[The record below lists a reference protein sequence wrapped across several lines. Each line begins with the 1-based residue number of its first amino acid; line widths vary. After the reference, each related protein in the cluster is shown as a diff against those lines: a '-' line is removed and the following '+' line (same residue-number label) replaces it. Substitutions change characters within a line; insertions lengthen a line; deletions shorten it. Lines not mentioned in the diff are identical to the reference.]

1 MANVS
6 DAIYSDPSHESWSI
20 EAGPDRV
27 LLIPGFMG
35 TPREMRPL
43 GEALA
48 VAGIS
53 ARSIVLPGFGPEI
66 GRLRT
71 VRADEW
77 LDRARCA
84 WNETRAGSGRRIL
97 LGFSMGGAVSIL
109 LAAEA
114 PPDVLILLAPH
125 WRFAERLAVALPL
138 ARYVVPELRPFV
150 RADFA
155 KPDIRRAF
163 EAMAP
168 GADLDDPAVQ
178 ASLIRQATLPSAAL
192 DELRRLGARAG
203 ANACRVRCRTV
214 ILQGAHDTTSLPAN
228 TRRLAVRLGGPLDM
242 HEFPGGHH
250 LVEPAHPSWETIKGF
265 VLRYALGAGA

>member
-1 MANVS
+1 VS
-6 DAIYSDPSHESWSI
+6 DSIYRDPSHESWAI
-20 EAGPDRV
+20 EAGADRA

-43 GEALA
+43 GEILA
-48 VAGIS
+48 GAGIS
-53 ARSIVLPGFGPEI
+53 TRSILLPGFGPEI
-66 GRLRT
+66 DRLRT
-71 VRADEW
+71 VRAGDW
-77 LDRARCA
+77 LECARRA
-84 WNETRAGSGRRIL
+84 WDETRAGRGRRIL
-97 LGFSMGGAVSIL
+97 LGFSMGGAVSLL

-155 KPDIRRAF
+155 KPEIRRAF

-168 GADLDDPAVQ
+168 GVNLDDPAVQ
-178 ASLIRQATLPSAAL
+178 ASLVRQATLPSAAL

-203 ANACRVRCRTV
+203 ADAGRVRCRTV
-214 ILQGAHDTTSLPAN
+214 ILQGTHDTTSLPVN
-228 TRRLAVRLGGPLDM
+228 TRRLAVRLGGPLVV

-250 LVEPAHPSWETIKGF
+250 LVEPSHISWETITAL
-265 VLRYALGAGA
+265 VLRHALGDVGE